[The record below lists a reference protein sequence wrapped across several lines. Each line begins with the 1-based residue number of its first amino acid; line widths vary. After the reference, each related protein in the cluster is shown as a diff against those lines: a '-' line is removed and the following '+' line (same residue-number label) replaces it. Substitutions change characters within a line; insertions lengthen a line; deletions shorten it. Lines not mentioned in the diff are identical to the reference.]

1 MVLRLL
7 LLVCGD
13 YQEKEDSTRYPD
25 GYLFPQKLIDEVR
38 ICLGLAF
45 LNLFF
50 YHFLPLLST
59 NLLILFRILLT
70 IAENF
75 EEVLLTI
82 FITKNYPP
90 HPVPLPQGER
100 GK

>member
-1 MVLRLL
+1 MKSSLTRTSKIRFRKDYP
-7 LLVCGD
+7 GD
-13 YQEKEDSTRYPD
+13 Q
-25 GYLFPQKLIDEVR
+25 QLIDEVL
-38 ICLGLAF
+38 ISLELAL
-45 LNLFF
+45 LNLLF

-82 FITKNYPP
+82 STIKNPA
-90 HPVPLPQGER
+90 HRAGL
-100 GK
+100 

>member
-1 MVLRLL
+1 MWNLRHPLPHLSRKSGDVSEIHIPRWQQLINEVL
-7 LLVCGD
+7 
-13 YQEKEDSTRYPD
+13 
-25 GYLFPQKLIDEVR
+25 
-38 ICLGLAF
+38 ICWELGF